1 MSKISK
7 GFFWSAVDQF
17 SVQGIQFVL
26 SIIIARLVNP
36 SAYGV
41 VVMVQ
46 VFMSFAQLFI
56 DGGFK
61 SALIQKKN
69 RKNEDFYTVFIFNMV
84 IATLLYGVMFLA
96 APYIADFYNEPQ
108 LTNLTRVISLNLIFS
123 SLSLTQMVKIQ
134 VDLNFKVLAKARLI
148 SVIVSGAVGIYCAYI
163 GMEAWAL
170 VIQGVLSTLIASV
183 LLMFFSKW
191 IPRLVF
197 SRDSFTKL
205 FGFGSRILFTNFLT
219 TFYIQITNLVIGKFY
234 SPAQLAYYNRGF
246 TLSQLPSVN
255 IMEFM
260 GRTIYP
266 IYCEL
271 QEDTES
277 LNIAYRKYIRLSV
290 LAIFPILIIVGTLS
304 EPLVEILL
312 TSKWLP
318 AAPLLSIFCISFL
331 AYPFLYNTGNF
342 VLALGYSDLMA
353 KAAIIKRVIAFS
365 LLFAALFINVTV
377 VAVAI
382 VISNFIEVL
391 INMICV
397 KIVKKLSLA
406 QQVNMVKDVLL
417 ISAISCLSGIIV
429 KFLIINIWMQLLV
442 GGISILGVFILCIYI
457 FNIEEKHILSFYCC
471 KLFQSK

>member
-406 QQVNMVKDVLL
+406 QQVNMVKDLLL